1 MSEPADADRLLSLE
15 VLFEHQQAR
24 LAAVRDRLERVVQQ
38 QMDIASQLRWLDQ
51 RLGQFQRTLNR
62 GARRP

>member
-1 MSEPADADRLLSLE
+1 VDTPTPDRLLSLE

-24 LAAVRDRLERVVQQ
+24 LAAVRARIERVVQQ